1 MTRFTSLPLKVSVVS
16 CMFLLQCMQLTGGDG
31 NGSNVGNARVTGV
44 LCNPDGT
51 RARYATVMAVPANFN
66 PLGGLGKTGYV
77 AAIES
82 TFTDDTGGYRF
93 DSLPT
98 ATYNILG
105 SNTANRSFID
115 SIVVRA
121 REPQTVPADTLKPAG
136 ALRGVARL
144 QPGDDSRTVLI
155 LVMGTPTWAVPG
167 DSTGNFRLFDMAKGR
182 YRVRLVSTRPDYLPL
197 DTHLTIIDGRELALP
212 DTLRLAFT
220 GIATP
225 TGLTLRYDT
234 LMQAV
239 TLHWKS
245 VSADFPVRYNLYRKT
260 IDSNSAPIIV
270 NSSPL
275 TDTVFRDTSAVQDM
289 TYEYSIV
296 AINEQNVEGAKS
308 RPVSIT
314 ITGLF
319 SKIDSLVFGSGTQAG
334 QFGFIASIAVD
345 SSGNRYVA
353 DTKNKRLQ
361 KFSPGGAVSTLS
373 NMLSYPYN
381 LYLGSETSLFVSEYD
396 RKQIVIFDTDGNSAA
411 PAIAAKGS
419 PFAFCESG
427 SRRFVVS
434 DSGLE
439 IYGMSNMLQ
448 AFFPLDFDPFNYF
461 GSGDVVAHGSGTLFL
476 FFDDD
481 LYAYDTLRRI
491 PTPLFSAMD
500 NRCTQCAKLAI
511 IQSDFILL
519 HTSCL
524 AGPWFS
530 TLRVFTQTGELKAR
544 WQMREQIT
552 GMCVDKNGKVVVA
565 TYDGTL
571 FTLRQNCLLR

>member
-1 MTRFTSLPLKVSVVS
+1 MTHFTRLPLTVSVVS

-44 LCNPDGT
+44 LCNPDGS
-51 RARYATVMAVPANFN
+51 RARYAVVKAVPANYN
-66 PLGGLGKTGYV
+66 PLGGLGKTGDV

-98 ATYNILG
+98 ATYNFLG
-105 SNTANRSFID
+105 SDTTNRSFIN
-115 SIVVRA
+115 SIVVT
-121 REPQTVPADTLKPAG
+121 ESKSQTIPADTLKPAG
-136 ALRGVARL
+136 ALHGVARL
-144 QPGDDSRTVLI
+144 QAGDDSRTVLV

-167 DSTGNFRLFDMAKGR
+167 DSTGNFRLSDMAKGR
-182 YRVRLVSTRPDYLPL
+182 YRVRLISTLPDYLPL
-197 DTHLTIIDGRELALP
+197 DTHLTIIPGQELALP
-212 DTLRLAFT
+212 DTLCLAFT
-220 GIATP
+220 GIPTP
-225 TGLTLRYDT
+225 AGLTIRYDT
-234 LMQAV
+234 LMQNV
-239 TLHWKS
+239 TLHWNS
-245 VSADFPVRYNLYRKT
+245 ISANFPVRYNLYRKT
-260 IDSNSAPIIV
+260 INSNSAPIIV
-270 NSSPL
+270 NSTPL
-275 TDTVFRDTSAVQDM
+275 TDTVFHDTSAVQDM
-289 TYEYSIV
+289 TYAYSIV

-319 SKIDSLVFGSGTQAG
+319 SILDSIAFGSGTQAG
-334 QFGFIASIAVD
+334 QFGYQASIAAD

-361 KFSPGGAVSTLS
+361 KFNPGGAVSTLS
-373 NMLSYPYN
+373 NMLSNPHDLFLDMGMN
-381 LYLGSETSLFVSEYD
+381 LFISEYD
-396 RKQIVIFDTDGNSAA
+396 RKQIEVFDTDGNSVA
-411 PAIAAKGS
+411 PAIATKGS

-427 SRRFVVS
+427 NRGFVVS

-439 IYGMSNMLQ
+439 IYGPSNILQ
-448 AFFPLDFDPFNYF
+448 AFVPLDFDPLNYYS
-461 GSGDVVAHGSGTLFL
+461 SGDIVAHGSGQLFL

-481 LYAYDTLRRI
+481 LYVYDTLSGI
-491 PTPLFSAMD
+491 PTPIFRAKD
-500 NRCTQCAKLAI
+500 NYCTQCAKLAI

-530 TLRVFTQTGELKAR
+530 TLRAFTRSGELKAR
-544 WQMREQIT
+544 WQLHDQIT
-552 GMCVDKNGKVVVA
+552 GMCVDKNGNVVVA